1 MKIYFDMDG
10 TIANLYNVEN
20 WLEKLRSFD
29 SSPYMEATP
38 LLNLSS
44 FARLVKK
51 MQKNGIQIGII
62 SWLSKNSNKEYDEA
76 VTEAKKKWLK
86 KHLPSVIFDEIFILS
101 YGTPKSNC
109 INSENFEANF
119 LFDDEEKNRKDWEEN
134 GGIAFDESLIL
145 DFLRSII

>member
-109 INSENFEANF
+109 INSEILEANF

-134 GGIAFDESLIL
+134 GGIAFDESSIL
-145 DFLRSII
+145 EFLRSII